1 MRPLALAPS
10 LALALSLA
18 LAFVMT
24 AAPQGATEIAESF
37 SKTKYKKKDKRG
49 MTMSLYV
56 EVRALPAMPIAAYA
70 GRYEADFGDALT
82 LNVGADGTLTG
93 NGSDRGA
100 FTLRNARV
108 QDALLTATKVYANGE
123 TEPLK
128 GAFLTRTVREGT
140 APGRIRSESSAFGLG
155 VVDLDLELPG
165 ARHVERIFY
174 ERK

>member
-1 MRPLALAPS
+1 MRPLAI
-10 LALALSLA
+10 ALSLA

-24 AAPQGATEIAESF
+24 AAPQRATEIADSF
-37 SKTKYKKKDKRG
+37 SKTKYKHKNKRG
-49 MTMSLYV
+49 VNVSLYV
-56 EVRALPAMPIAAYA
+56 EVRAVPVVKPMAAYA
-70 GRYEADFGDALT
+70 GRYEADFGYVLT

-108 QDALLTATKVYANGE
+108 QDAVLTATKVYANGV
-123 TEPLK
+123 TEPLS

-140 APGRIRSESSAFGLG
+140 APDRVRSESSAFGLG
-155 VVDLDLELPG
+155 VVDLDVDLPG
-165 ARHVERIFY
+165 FTHVQRLFY

>member
-1 MRPLALAPS
+1 MRPLALV
-10 LALALSLA
+10 LSLA

-24 AAPQGATEIAESF
+24 AAPQRATEIAESF

-56 EVRALPAMPIAAYA
+56 EVRALPAIKPIAAYA
-70 GRYEADFGDALT
+70 GRYEADFGYALT
-82 LNVGADGTLTG
+82 LTVGADGTLTG
-93 NGSDRGA
+93 NGSDRGT
-100 FTLRNARV
+100 FTLRNERV
-108 QDALLTATKVYANGE
+108 QDAVLTATKVYANGE
-123 TEPLK
+123 TEPLS

-140 APGRIRSESSAFGLG
+140 APGRVRSESSAFGLG

-165 ARHVERIFY
+165 VRHAERLFY